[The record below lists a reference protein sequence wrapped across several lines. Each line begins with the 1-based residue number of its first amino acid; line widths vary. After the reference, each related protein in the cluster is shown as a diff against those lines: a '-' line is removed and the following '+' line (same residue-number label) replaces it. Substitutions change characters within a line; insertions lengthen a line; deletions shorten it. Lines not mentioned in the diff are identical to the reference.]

1 MLSRGKHLSVLVVL
15 VITLVGLL
23 GTTAPSHA
31 SASTINGFFADCE
44 RFSVDV
50 TMQGITNDG
59 GGFDKFRYM
68 VVDGD
73 GNTLYAEDSA
83 RQTGISDRSAIL
95 DLAYDEN
102 IGARP
107 VQNPI
112 TFKVIDLDGNARPGA
127 VLREA
132 TYNAACLS
140 ISDSANAPDNF
151 LSLVR
156 TEGKLLENTTLYYA
170 PGYQYPTG
178 ARAFKGD
185 KLSIVYRS
193 NDDQWIGA
201 LISPHDM
208 IWVPAGAIDVALF
221 GLPIQPTRIDPSQQV
236 TGAIIPTGNP
246 VGTARALY
254 TVRLRAGPS
263 IRFPTLTRIPFGSTI
278 TVYGRNAFR
287 TWYKVSFN
295 GLVGWVS
302 APFVRL
308 IDISSRA
315 LPIVQ

>member
-1 MLSRGKHLSVLVVL
+1 ESAGRGEPPDIPGGFGTSPALWRRCREIGPRFIHFSDRPFWYCAKIKIESDSIPGSIFIVRSSGLRCVMLSRGKHLSVLVVL

-83 RQTGISDRSAIL
+83 RQTCISDRSAIL

-140 ISDSANAPDNF
+140 VSDSANAPDNF

-221 GLPIQPTRIDPSQQV
+221 GLPIQPTRIDPSQQ
-236 TGAIIPTGNP
+236 
-246 VGTARALY
+246 
-254 TVRLRAGPS
+254 
-263 IRFPTLTRIPFGSTI
+263 
-278 TVYGRNAFR
+278 
-287 TWYKVSFN
+287 
-295 GLVGWVS
+295 
-302 APFVRL
+302 
-308 IDISSRA
+308 
-315 LPIVQ
+315 